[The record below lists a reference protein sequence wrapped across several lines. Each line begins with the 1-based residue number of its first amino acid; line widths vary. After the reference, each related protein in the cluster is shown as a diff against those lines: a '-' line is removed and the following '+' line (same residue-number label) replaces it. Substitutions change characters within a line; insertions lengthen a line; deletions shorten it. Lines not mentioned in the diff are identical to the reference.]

1 MIAGMKKLTL
11 AATTGDIDRLVR
23 ELVWLESVEVIEQ
36 ASDAELPPGLYACDN
51 AQNTAALERD
61 LTRLAAA
68 SETLAPFGS
77 GKKGKMLPEALTRAE
92 FEALDADV
100 EKALAL
106 AARVED
112 LTKDRAAFKA
122 KIAKAE
128 NEIASLAPFLL
139 YPQPIALN
147 ETRKTV
153 IFKGTFPKD
162 SRRMRFSKSLRRP
175 KSITVWNS
183 MEQAANS
190 IMCAPQC

>member
-23 ELVWLESVEVIEQ
+23 ELVWLESVEVVEQ
-36 ASDAELPPGLYACDN
+36 APDAELPPGFYACDN

-61 LTRLAAA
+61 RTRLAAA

-100 EKALAL
+100 ENALAL

-153 IFKGTFPKD
+153 IFKGTFPKVLTKD
-162 SRRMRFSKSLRRP
+162 AIFQKL
-175 KSITVWNS
+175 
-183 MEQAANS
+183 AAS
-190 IMCAPQC
+190 

>member
-77 GKKGKMLPEALTRAE
+77 GKKGKMLPFHWRGGYLTRAV
-92 FEALDADV
+92 LDELLDLIKKAGE
-100 EKALAL
+100 EKGKT
-106 AARVED
+106 AR
-112 LTKDRAAFKA
+112 
-122 KIAKAE
+122 
-128 NEIASLAPFLL
+128 
-139 YPQPIALN
+139 IALN
-147 ETRKTV
+147 WPQAV
-153 IFKGTFPKD
+153 
-162 SRRMRFSKSLRRP
+162 LRLEYVEDGQE
-175 KSITVWNS
+175 KVTLEEANEG
-183 MEQAANS
+183 EQE
-190 IMCAPQC
+190 